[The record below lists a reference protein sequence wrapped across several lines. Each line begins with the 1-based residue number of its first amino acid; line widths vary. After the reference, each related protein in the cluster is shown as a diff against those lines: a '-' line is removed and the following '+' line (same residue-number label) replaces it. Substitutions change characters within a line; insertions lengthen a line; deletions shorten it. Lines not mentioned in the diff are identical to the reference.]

1 MTTYSKADL
10 ATKALREVGL
20 YAPDEAI
27 EGQDQEDA
35 EEKASALVETLR
47 TRGMAIPNGSVNA
60 VPEDWYIPLAQYVGM
75 WLMPSYGGQAPTR
88 QQLDASEAI
97 FREMVAKPETG
108 SIAGAEYF

>member
-1 MTTYSKADL
+1 MTVFSRADL

-47 TRGMAIPNGSVNA
+47 SRGMAIPNGSVNA
-60 VPEDWYIPLAQYVGM
+60 VPEDWYIPLAQYIGM
-75 WLMPSYGGQAPTR
+75 WLLASYGGSAPTKA
-88 QQLDASEAI
+88 QLDASEAI
-97 FREMVAKPETG
+97 FREMGARPETG
-108 SIAGAEYF
+108 SILETEYY